1 MYKVLGGTKSR
12 AFRVYW
18 MLEEIGV
25 NYKGVPIKPRSIELT
40 KINPSGKIPVLIDDN
55 IVISDS
61 MAILT
66 YLADKHNK
74 LSYPAGTKER
84 ALQDSFTFSINDE
97 IDSILWMAA
106 KHDFILP
113 EDMRIKGINKSL
125 KWEFA
130 KNCKTLASKF
140 TKGPFLMGDKIT
152 IPDILLTTLLRWAK
166 KIDFQHD
173 EKNLDEYLKMMKKRQ
188 AFKNVE
194 PV

>member
-18 MLEEIGV
+18 MLEEMNVDYEGI
-25 NYKGVPIKPRSIELT
+25 PIKPRSPELR
-40 KINPSGKIPVLIDDN
+40 KINPSGKIPVLIDND

-74 LSYPAGTKER
+74 LTYPAGTKER
-84 ALQDSFTFSINDE
+84 AQQDSFTFAINDE
-97 IDSILWMAA
+97 IDGILWMAA
-106 KHDFILP
+106 RHDFILP
-113 EDMRIKGINKSL
+113 EDKRVKGINKSL
-125 KWEFA
+125 KWEFSR
-130 KNCKTLASKF
+130 NCKTLANKF
-140 TKGPFLMGDKIT
+140 TKGPFLMGEKLT

-166 KIDFQHD
+166 KIEFEHN
-173 EKNLDEYLKMMKKRQ
+173 EKRLEEYLLMMKERQ
-188 AFKNVE
+188 AFKNVK